1 MQLQLQT
8 VGRGRVALDVS
19 HDVTVAALRAA
30 AAEACGFPIPRTKL
44 VASGRVL
51 LDSDGSARLADGDK
65 VFCLS
70 APEAPAAGAAGED
83 AEPED
88 VVAALRLSRLRLSAP
103 VRRAA
108 ARLVAAGVPE
118 PLLALLLSVRLGSWL
133 TLAGW
138 CLACRAASRLDVGAP
153 FVLASAFAAIFAN
166 LGSRAPGA
174 PSAYSLFNDGFARLP
189 GDAAPEEIDRQLRAG
204 QMM

>member
-8 VGRGRVALDVS
+8 VGRGRVALDVAS
-19 HDVTVAALRAA
+19 DVSVAALRAA
-30 AAEACGFPIPRTKL
+30 AAEACGFLAARTKL

-51 LDSDGSARLADGDK
+51 LDSDGAARLADGQK

-70 APEAPAAGAAGED
+70 APEAPVSAAGED

-88 VVAALRLSRLRLSAP
+88 AVAALRLSRLRLSAP

-118 PLLALLLSVRLGSWL
+118 PLLALLLSVKLGSWL

-174 PSAYSLFNDGFARLP
+174 PSAYSLFNDGLARLP